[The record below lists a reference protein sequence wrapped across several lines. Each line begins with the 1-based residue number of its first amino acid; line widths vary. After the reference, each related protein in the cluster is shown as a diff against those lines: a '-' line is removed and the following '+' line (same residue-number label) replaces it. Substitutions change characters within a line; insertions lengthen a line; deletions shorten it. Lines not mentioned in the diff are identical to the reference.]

1 MKTLKL
7 IGISFIVMLLLFAC
21 EKQNDDILF
30 EEALLKTN
38 LESRYGKTNGTLELP
53 FKANFF
59 TKRDYSIEDEGPSY
73 CTQDPYLGF
82 NYQVGEGEATHLGRF
97 SVTIKFCGAGFDYT
111 NGDGVLVAANG
122 DELYIGLIEIGHILP
137 YEHPLYELQFQDPF
151 IFTGGT
157 GRFEGA
163 SGGGMTDSFVDLFD
177 DEGNFLPEHQ
187 TDHYWSGTLILPKG
201 SN

>member
-7 IGISFIVMLLLFAC
+7 IGITIIGMILLFAC
-21 EKQNDDILF
+21 EKQNDDILS

-53 FKANFF
+53 FKASFY

-82 NYQVGEGEATHLGRF
+82 NYQVGEGEATHLGHF

-163 SGGGMTDSFVDLFD
+163 SGGGMTASFVDLLD